1 MVFQVL
7 GEEPSVGV
15 PRDDVLV
22 PPRRRLARVAMRVV
36 EVRAFHLRE
45 ESIRRRR
52 RLSVFVIVCLCQSN
66 FIALVLSRRLAH
78 KVEAKELLRKVL
90 PLSRRVQGDD
100 DLQTLKMQLTYGDCL
115 ATALDATPE
124 DFLEAEKLLDTV
136 ERRYRRIFGENHPF
150 TTQCQDRLRRA
161 RVMAHNARVM
171 AEQFG

>member
-1 MVFQVL
+1 MRPVA
-7 GEEPSVGV
+7 SS
-15 PRDDVLV
+15 
-22 PPRRRLARVAMRVV
+22 RRRHASAQ
-36 EVRAFHLRE
+36 
-45 ESIRRRR
+45 RRDPQSKLGSLNAEQ
-52 RLSVFVIVCLCQSN
+52 RL
-66 FIALVLSRRLAH
+66 
-78 KVEAKELLRKVL
+78 
-90 PLSRRVQGDD
+90 

>member
-1 MVFQVL
+1 MK
-7 GEEPSVGV
+7 
-15 PRDDVLV
+15 
-22 PPRRRLARVAMRVV
+22 
-36 EVRAFHLRE
+36 RE
-45 ESIRRRR
+45 IYTGWI
-52 RLSVFVIVCLCQSN
+52 RLSGERDEQTFRAASN
-66 FIALVLSRRLAH
+66 LALVLSRRLQH